1 VSFSDDYAFRFGGM
15 GRLIGKPMLEK
26 LRSSH
31 VCVIGVGGVG
41 GWAAEALVR
50 SGVGEISLVD
60 FDEVCLSNTNRQ
72 IQALSD
78 EVGKLKVQVLANR
91 FRLVNPEIKI
101 NILDFAFIPDSVEA
115 VLGGNLDVVIDAI
128 DRASNKCLLITEC
141 KNRGI
146 PLVVTGAA
154 GGRRNPSLIKI
165 SDITEVQEDPLLA
178 RVRRILRQK
187 HGFPRATNQKFGL
200 TVVASSE
207 RPTLPQEDACELSQD
222 PFESDQMDHNN
233 NQATLPTQ
241 DNQYNQNTQVGHDT
255 QGSRSGRLDC
265 RTGYGTASF
274 VTGVF
279 GFYTASAA
287 IECLINKSVK

>member
-1 VSFSDDYAFRFGGM
+1 MSFSDDYAFRFGGM

-26 LRSSH
+26 LRLSH
-31 VCVIGVGGVG
+31 AAVIGVGGVG

-91 FRLVNPEIKI
+91 FRLINPEIKI
-101 NILDFAFIPDSVEA
+101 NILDFAFNSDSVEI

-154 GGRRNPSLIKI
+154 GGRRNPALIRI
-165 SDITEVQEDPLLA
+165 SDITEVQQDALLA
-178 RVRRILRQK
+178 RVRRLLRQQY
-187 HGFPRATNQKFGL
+187 GFPRAANQKFGL

-207 RPTLPQEDACELSQD
+207 RPTLPKEDGCELSPD
-222 PFESDQMDHNN
+222 PFASNQTDEIT
-233 NQATLPTQ
+233 QATHNIQESP
-241 DNQYNQNTQVGHDT
+241 
-255 QGSRSGRLDC
+255 SGRLDC

-279 GFYTASAA
+279 GFYTASVA
-287 IECLINKSVK
+287 IDFLLNKNPK

>member
-1 VSFSDDYAFRFGGM
+1 MSFSDDYAFRFGGM

-26 LRSSH
+26 LRLSH
-31 VCVIGVGGVG
+31 ATVIGVGGVG

-50 SGVGEISLVD
+50 SGVGEISVVD
-60 FDEVCLSNTNRQ
+60 FDEVCLSNSNRQ

-91 FRLVNPEIKI
+91 FRLINPEIKI
-101 NILDFAFIPDSVEA
+101 NILDFAFNSDSVEA
-115 VLGGNLDVVIDAI
+115 VLGGNTDVVIDAI
-128 DRASNKCLLITEC
+128 DRASNKCFLITEC

-154 GGRRNPSLIKI
+154 GGRRNPALIKI
-165 SDITEVQEDPLLA
+165 SDITEVQEDALLA

-187 HGFPRATNQKFGL
+187 YGFPRAVKQKFDL

-207 RPTLPQEDACELSQD
+207 RPTLPQEDACELSPD
-222 PFESDQMDHNN
+222 PFASEQMDHIT
-233 NQATLPTQ
+233 QATLRTQ
-241 DNQYNQNTQVGHDT
+241 DNQNTQDSHDAHNT
-255 QGSRSGRLDC
+255 QESPSGRLDC

-279 GFYTASAA
+279 GFYTASVA
-287 IECLINKSVK
+287 IDFLLNKNPK

>member
-1 VSFSDDYAFRFGGM
+1 
-15 GRLIGKPMLEK
+15 
-26 LRSSH
+26 
-31 VCVIGVGGVG
+31 
-41 GWAAEALVR
+41 VR

-91 FRLVNPEIKI
+91 FRLINPEIKI
-101 NILDFAFIPDSVEA
+101 NILDFAFNSDSVEI

-154 GGRRNPSLIKI
+154 GGRRNPALIRI
-165 SDITEVQEDPLLA
+165 SDITEVQQDALLA
-178 RVRRILRQK
+178 RVRRLLRQQY
-187 HGFPRATNQKFGL
+187 GFPRAANQKFGL

-207 RPTLPQEDACELSQD
+207 RPTLPKEDGCELSPD
-222 PFESDQMDHNN
+222 PFASNQTDEIT
-233 NQATLPTQ
+233 QATHNIQESP
-241 DNQYNQNTQVGHDT
+241 
-255 QGSRSGRLDC
+255 SGRLDC

-279 GFYTASAA
+279 GFYTASVA
-287 IECLINKSVK
+287 IDFLLNKNPK

>member
-1 VSFSDDYAFRFGGM
+1 MSFSDDYAFRFGGM
-15 GRLIGKPMLEK
+15 GRLIGRPNLEK

-31 VCVIGVGGVG
+31 ACVIGVGGVG
-41 GWAAEALVR
+41 GWAAEAIVR

-60 FDEVCLSNTNRQ
+60 FDEVCLSNANRQ

-91 FRLVNPEIKI
+91 FRLINPEIKI
-101 NILDFAFIPDSVEA
+101 NILDFPFNPDSVEA
-115 VLGGNLDVVIDAI
+115 VLGRNLDVVIDAI

-141 KNRGI
+141 TNRGI

-154 GGRRNPSLIKI
+154 GGRRNPALIKI

-187 HGFPRATNQKFGL
+187 YGFPRSANQKFGL

-207 RPTLPQEDACELSQD
+207 RPTLPQENACDLSPD
-222 PFESDQMDHNN
+222 PFESDQMDHNS
-233 NQATLPTQ
+233 Q
-241 DNQYNQNTQVGHDT
+241 DKQN
-255 QGSRSGRLDC
+255 SPSGRLDC

-287 IECLINKSVK
+287 IECLINKSLK